1 MGISK
6 SIKNI
11 FGKTKK
17 KKDDVAIGGIT
28 TGGVATHSD
37 AVKSPK
43 TKPKNRNRV
52 RLSKNK
58 QFLWQKLDFARG
70 HFRGIWDFL
79 HFLLE
84 QNFVKKK
91 IFGKEFYQNR
101 ILVMSKFSRTNLW
114 KDFSRISR
122 DFGCSDV
129 RNWIFGKSSM
139 HLNFRCLD
147 TWFRKCDIISTVHN
161 LGWLTNTMLV

>member
-52 RLSKNK
+52 RLSKK
-58 QFLWQKLDFARG
+58 
-70 HFRGIWDFL
+70 
-79 HFLLE
+79 
-84 QNFVKKK
+84 
-91 IFGKEFYQNR
+91 
-101 ILVMSKFSRTNLW
+101 
-114 KDFSRISR
+114 
-122 DFGCSDV
+122 
-129 RNWIFGKSSM
+129 
-139 HLNFRCLD
+139 
-147 TWFRKCDIISTVHN
+147 
-161 LGWLTNTMLV
+161 

>member
-52 RLSKNK
+52 RLSKK
-58 QFLWQKLDFARG
+58 ISKSG
-70 HFRGIWDFL
+70 
-79 HFLLE
+79 
-84 QNFVKKK
+84 NFT
-91 IFGKEFYQNR
+91 NR
-101 ILVMSKFSRTNLW
+101 TFIL
-114 KDFSRISR
+114 
-122 DFGCSDV
+122 
-129 RNWIFGKSSM
+129 SS
-139 HLNFRCLD
+139 N
-147 TWFRKCDIISTVHN
+147 
-161 LGWLTNTMLV
+161 

>member
-17 KKDDVAIGGIT
+17 KKDEVAIGGVT

-52 RLSKNK
+52 RLSKNM
-58 QFLWQKLDFARG
+58 QFMWQNMWQIFYCLASFLW
-70 HFRGIWDFL
+70 HFTVFL
-79 HFLLE
+79 I
-84 QNFVKKK
+84 K
-91 IFGKEFYQNR
+91 IFPKNFWNFQFNR
-101 ILVMSKFSRTNLW
+101 IFILFEFLRKSLR
-114 KDFSRISR
+114 KDFSGNR
-122 DFGCSDV
+122 
-129 RNWIFGKSSM
+129 
-139 HLNFRCLD
+139 L
-147 TWFRKCDIISTVHN
+147 RKMGFSGN
-161 LGWLTNTMLV
+161 QM